1 MKTLTRNP
9 ALPMTLRLA
18 LREMRSGLQGFRI
31 FMACLIL
38 GVAAIAGV
46 GSLTAA
52 LVAGMQDKG
61 RALLTADAELRSANA
76 PLPGAVRDWLAAR
89 DGARVMDTLRLRTN
103 AFAPASDERTLV
115 EMRAVDSAYPYYGA
129 LELTPAMDT
138 AAALEM
144 RDGRRGV
151 VLDVTL
157 ADRLD
162 IAVGDPLKLGDAE
175 FELRALIEVEP
186 DRANYGFQLGPTAMI
201 HWAALDATGLV
212 ETGSLLDYY
221 TKIALPSGTA
231 IESFETDIKAAFPD
245 RAWRLRTH
253 KTSAPGIRRV
263 VEQMGAFLTLVGL
276 TALAVGGVGVGNAVR
291 AWLDRKTDTIATLKV
306 LGAGGGAVFGIYLTQ
321 VMLLAALAVLIG
333 LALGAGLPFAIA
345 GLLSD
350 RLPVPPMV
358 GIYPEALITAALFGL
373 LITLAFTV
381 WPLGRARDIPAARLF
396 RDIVAGGG
404 QRPRGVYIALVAVSG
419 VAVVSVAVLLAE
431 RPALAG
437 GFALAAAVA
446 FILLRGTAGL
456 LQAIARRLPRPRR
469 PGLRLALANLHRP
482 GAATGPVVIS
492 LGLGLTLFAALALVE
507 GNMNRAVNAQ
517 IPDRAPA
524 FFFVDIQ
531 PWQYDDFV
539 ATARA
544 IDGVAGLATV
554 PSLRGPITHVDGVP
568 SDAVEPEGSGWVL
581 RGDRGISYAVEF
593 PEGNELVAGK
603 WWPADY
609 TGPPLISMAAEEA
622 RDLGLDI
629 GDTLTVSVLGRSLTG
644 EIASL
649 RRVEWA
655 TFGFNFVVLFDPH
668 TLADAPHPYMATLE
682 ASDAAEQAAYR
693 ALTDQFPNVTAVRIK
708 EILTSINDILAD
720 IGNVVRG
727 TAVVA
732 VLAGILVLA
741 GAMAAG
747 HRHRVYDS
755 VIMKVLGAVRAD
767 VLRAYVIEY
776 ALLGLLTGLVALV
789 LGGVGGWLVVTRVL
803 GLEFVLMPLA
813 MAGTVTVS
821 ALVTV
826 AFGLASTWT
835 ALSVR
840 PAQALRAGA
849 AA

>member
-1 MKTLTRNP
+1 MSALTRSP
-9 ALPMTLRLA
+9 GLPTTVRLA
-18 LREMRSGLQGFRI
+18 LREMRAGLQGFRI

-46 GSLTAA
+46 GSLTGA

-61 RALLTADAELRSANA
+61 RALLAADAEIRSSNA
-76 PLPGAVRDWLAAR
+76 PLPDDVLDWLSER
-89 DGARVMDTLRLRTN
+89 EGLRVMETLRLRTN
-103 AFAPASDERTLV
+103 AFAPASGERTLV
-115 EMRAVDSAYPYYGA
+115 EMRAVTSAYPYYGA
-129 LELTPAMDT
+129 LELAPAMQT
-138 AAALEM
+138 AAALE
-144 RDGRRGV
+144 RRQGRWGV
-151 VLDVTL
+151 VLDATL

-162 IAVGDPLKLGDAE
+162 IAVGDPLKLGAE
-175 FELRALIEVEP
+175 DFEIRALIEIEP

-201 HWAALDATGLV
+201 HWDALDATGLV
-212 ETGSLLDYY
+212 ELGSLLDYY
-221 TKIALPSGTA
+221 TKIALPAGA
-231 IESFETDIKAAFPD
+231 DIEAFEAEIEAAFPD
-245 RAWRLRTH
+245 RDWRLRTH
-253 KTSAPGIRRV
+253 KTSAPGIRRF
-263 VEQMGAFLTLVGL
+263 VEQMGTFLTLVGL

-291 AWLDRKTDTIATLKV
+291 AWLDRKTETVATLKV
-306 LGAGGGAVFGIYLTQ
+306 LGAEGGAVFGIYLTQ
-321 VMLLAALAVLIG
+321 VMLLAALAVLLG
-333 LALGAGLPFAIA
+333 LALGAGLPYAVA

-358 GIYPEALITAALFGL
+358 GLYPDALITAAVFGL

-396 RDIVAGGG
+396 RDIVAGGAA
-404 QRPRGVYIALVAVSG
+404 RPRGVYIAIVAASG
-419 VAVVSVAVLLAE
+419 LAVVSLAILLSD
-431 RPALAG
+431 RPELSA
-437 GFALAAAVA
+437 GFAIAAAVA
-446 FILLRGTAGL
+446 FALLRGTAWL
-456 LQAIARRLPRPRR
+456 LQRIARRLPRPRR

-507 GNMNRAVNAQ
+507 GNMNREVNAQ

-539 ATARA
+539 ATARG
-544 IDGVAGLATV
+544 IEGVAGLETV

-568 SDAVEPEGSGWVL
+568 SDQVDPAGSGWVL
-581 RGDRGISYAVEF
+581 RGDRGISYAVDF
-593 PEGNELVAGK
+593 PEGNELVAGE

-609 TGPPLISMAAEEA
+609 EGPPLISMAAEEA

-629 GDTLTVSVLGRSLTG
+629 GDTLTVNVLGRSLTG

-649 RRVEWA
+649 RRVEWG

-668 TLADAPHPYMATLE
+668 TLAGAPHPYMATLE
-682 ASDAAEQAAYR
+682 ASGVAEQAAYR
-693 ALTDQFPNVTAVRIK
+693 ALTDEFPNVTAVRIK

-732 VLAGILVLA
+732 ILAGILVLA

-755 VIMKVLGAVRAD
+755 VVMKVLGAVRAD

-789 LGGVGGWLVVTRVL
+789 LGGIGGWLVVAQVME
-803 GLEFVLMPLA
+803 LEFTPMPLA
-813 MAGTVTVS
+813 MAGTVAAS
-821 ALVTV
+821 AAVTV

-840 PAQALRAGA
+840 PARALRAGA